1 MDALRVVVDEEMAGH
16 RRSIVP
22 GVHRG
27 GVSGRLTRAEAA
39 LGVIVV
45 VVAGELL
52 WDLAHGSPGTHWAL
66 KIAVLL
72 LAMAGIAGL
81 EVYRGAGCPGSSP
94 GNARNAASPPHPGPR
109 DADSD

>member
-1 MDALRVVVDEEMAGH
+1 
-16 RRSIVP
+16 
-22 GVHRG
+22 
-27 GVSGRLTRAEAA
+27 VSGRLTRAEAA

-94 GNARNAASPPHPGPR
+94 GNGRNAASPPHPGPR